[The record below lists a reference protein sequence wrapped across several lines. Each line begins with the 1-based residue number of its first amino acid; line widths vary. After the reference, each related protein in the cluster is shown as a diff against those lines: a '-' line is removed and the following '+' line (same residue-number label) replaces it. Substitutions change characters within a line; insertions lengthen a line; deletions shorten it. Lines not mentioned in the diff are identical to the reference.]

1 MSADTLMYRPVEAGD
16 VTLLV
21 LDFQNDFAHPDGI
34 YGRDGFA
41 HVPERAREVLP
52 AVLAVWEAASVAGI
66 PVVTAGLTVLTDLDG
81 VAIGI
86 EQFRPALRELF
97 ARHGF
102 RSGSWGERLLD
113 ELPAPDYHVRKW
125 GHSAMYLTDM
135 EKILRALGRQVLV
148 IAGLGTNG
156 VVEGTA
162 RDAVARG
169 FDVVILS
176 DAVVAPDERLHLG
189 ALASLE
195 HLGRLMTSN
204 EFAKAVGQP
213 FPARRDAVT
222 SERSGREEL
231 SA

>member
-1 MSADTLMYRPVEAGD
+1 MNSEAFAYRPVTAGD

-21 LDFQNDFAHPDGI
+21 LDFQNDFAHPDGT
-34 YGRDGFA
+34 YGRNDLG
-41 HVPERAREVLP
+41 HVPVAAQEVLP
-52 AVLAVWEAASVAGI
+52 NVLRAWEAARAARI
-66 PVVTAGLTVLTDLDG
+66 PIVTAGLTILTDLDG
-81 VAIGI
+81 TAIGI
-86 EQFRPALRELF
+86 DQFRPALRRLF
-97 ARHGF
+97 AREGF
-102 RSGSWGERLLD
+102 RSGSWGEQLID
-113 ELPAPDYHVRKW
+113 ELPQPDFHVRKW

-135 EKILRALGRQVLV
+135 EKILRALDRQVLV

-169 FDVVILS
+169 FEVVVLH

-195 HLGRLMTSN
+195 HIGRLMSSD
-204 EFAKAVGQP
+204 EFATTIGA
-213 FPARRDAVT
+213 
-222 SERSGREEL
+222 SEGSREREGV

>member
-1 MSADTLMYRPVEAGD
+1 MTTGTVTYRPVEAGD

-21 LDFQNDFAHPDGI
+21 LDFQNDFAHPDGL
-34 YGRDGFA
+34 YGRNGFA
-41 HVPERAREVLP
+41 HVPGRAREVLP
-52 AVLAVWEAASVAGI
+52 EVLSAWEAARAAGI

-81 VAIGI
+81 SAIGI

-97 ARHGF
+97 ARDGF
-102 RSGSWGERLLD
+102 RSGSWGERLIE
-113 ELPAPDYHVRKW
+113 ELPAPAYHVRKW

-135 EKILRALGRQVLV
+135 EKILRALGRRVLV

-169 FDVVILS
+169 FDVVILR
-176 DAVVAPDERLHLG
+176 DAVVAPDERLHVG

-195 HLGRLMTSN
+195 HLGRLMTSE
-204 EFAKAVGQP
+204 EFV
-213 FPARRDAVT
+213 RAVT
-222 SERSGREEL
+222 QSVPDL
-231 SA
+231 PDHTD

>member
-1 MSADTLMYRPVEAGD
+1 MSMTSAEYRPIVASD

-21 LDFQNDFAHPDGI
+21 LDFQNDFAHPEGT
-34 YGRDGFA
+34 YGRNDLA
-41 HVPERAREVLP
+41 HVPAKAREVLP
-52 AVLAVWEAASVAGI
+52 NVLRAWHAARAVRI

-81 VAIGI
+81 AAIGI
-86 EQFRPALRELF
+86 EQFRPALRRLF
-97 ARHGF
+97 AREGF
-102 RSGSWGERLLD
+102 RAGSWGERLID

-135 EKILRALGRQVLV
+135 EKILRSLGRGVLV

-169 FDVVILS
+169 FDVVILR
-176 DAVVAPDERLHLG
+176 DAVVAPDARLHEG

-195 HLGRLMTSN
+195 HLGRMMTSE
-204 EFAKAVGQP
+204 EFVATVGAP
-213 FPARRDAVT
+213 VAPTANT
-222 SERSGREEL
+222 
-231 SA
+231 

>member
-1 MSADTLMYRPVEAGD
+1 VSRDTFAYHSVEAGD

-21 LDFQNDFAHPDGI
+21 LDFQNDFAHLDGL
-34 YGRDGFA
+34 YARNGFA

-52 AVLAVWEAASVAGI
+52 RVLAAWEAARSARI
-66 PVVTAGLTVLTDLDG
+66 PIVTAGLTVLTDLDG

-86 EQFRPALRELF
+86 DQFRPALRELF
-97 ARHGF
+97 ARDGF
-102 RSGSWGERLLD
+102 RSGSWGERLIDELD
-113 ELPAPDYHVRKW
+113 EPDYHVRKW

-135 EKILRALGRQVLV
+135 EKILRALGRRVLV

-169 FDVVILS
+169 FDVVILR
-176 DAVVAPDERLHLG
+176 DAVVAPDERLHEG

-195 HLGRLMTSN
+195 HLGRLMTSE
-204 EFAKAVGQP
+204 EFVQT
-213 FPARRDAVT
+213 V
-222 SERSGREEL
+222 ERSVPALQGR
-231 SA
+231 SD